1 MLVQLVSRSLNLC
14 EFCYRSYSFHEMSP
28 RQRREELKNLLL
40 VMRNTD
46 MASMVAPH
54 GSATS
59 LLPETMQ
66 VLCVTE
72 KLINILCW
80 LILILV

>member
-1 MLVQLVSRSLNLC
+1 
-14 EFCYRSYSFHEMSP
+14 MSP

-66 VLCVTE
+66 VLWVDQYFMVTYSHMNSLKQNKLLRCVTGS
-72 KLINILCW
+72 NA
-80 LILILV
+80 

>member
-1 MLVQLVSRSLNLC
+1 
-14 EFCYRSYSFHEMSP
+14 MSP

-66 VLCVTE
+66 VLWVDQY
-72 KLINILCW
+72 IRNISCL
-80 LILILV
+80 LILI